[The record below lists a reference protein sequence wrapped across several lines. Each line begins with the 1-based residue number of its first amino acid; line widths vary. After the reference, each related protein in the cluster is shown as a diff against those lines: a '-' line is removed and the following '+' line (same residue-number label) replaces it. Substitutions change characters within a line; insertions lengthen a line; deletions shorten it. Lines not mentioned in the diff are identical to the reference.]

1 MGKAKV
7 LFLVVFASGI
17 FLLFFLFSSC
27 MGKDQIVSSSS
38 SSSSASFDVATTT
51 KANMPSF
58 ITGKIKKW
66 KYKLYY
72 DSFLVDE
79 PFELMEAEITPD
91 RKVFKYSSFIFPDNS
106 PRVLIITGKET
117 KMINLKTGEEEKL
130 PEEFYN
136 MPFEPEKL
144 LDTKTSLLKEGFK
157 LEGSTNKEDIYV
169 KRIYDR
175 ENKIEAKERV
185 YVDKVAGVI
194 NRIHLEE
201 KVDMREINRKL
212 REKLLEEDI
221 PTVPATVTEYKTE
234 TEIECEYEEI
244 EGITLPKKVDIIHKV
259 GEQELKTTLT
269 FETQELEV
277 EK

>member
-7 LFLVVFASGI
+7 LSIVVFASGI
-17 FLLFFLFSSC
+17 FLLFLLFSSC
-27 MGKDQIVSSSS
+27 MEKDQIVSSS

-58 ITGKIKKW
+58 IAGKIKKW
-66 KYKLYY
+66 KYKVYY

-106 PRVLIITGKET
+106 PRVLIITKKET
-117 KMINLKTGEEEKL
+117 KMINLKTGKEEEL

-144 LDTKTSLLKEGFK
+144 MDTKTSLLKEGFK

-185 YVDKVAGVI
+185 YVDKVTGVV
-194 NRIHLEE
+194 NRIHLEK

-234 TEIECEYEEI
+234 TEIECEYEKI
-244 EGITLPKKVDIIHKV
+244 KGVTLPKKVDIVHKV
-259 GEQELKTTLT
+259 EEQELKTTLT
-269 FETQELEV
+269 FETQELV
-277 EK
+277 VGK